1 MKFEIEYNRNNIYV
15 LINEVYVGYKKDMY
29 DIRNCFATWC
39 TFDRCVQSM

>member
-29 DIRNCFATWC
+29 DISQLFCYLVYF
-39 TFDRCVQSM
+39 